1 MTFPENRFAGKRCIS
16 LCDSREHLI
25 SSMAFHVNCHA
36 VLPNHSGFTP
46 VSLLRARKHVTE
58 VFIFRAKKISKSLHS
73 VITWKPLQADLRDC
87 FRAVCPGTCSWE
99 MNQSFPSI
107 LFLMV
112 LLLAAVRAANWQLTE
127 GLLSPRDR
135 KIPVTCGQCWACTLC
150 LLPIT
155 ETETMVSSVRG

>member
-1 MTFPENRFAGKRCIS
+1 MLTAMLFFPIIAASPQSHSSVQGSMLQRCSS
-16 LCDSREHLI
+16 LGE
-25 SSMAFHVNCHA
+25 
-36 VLPNHSGFTP
+36 
-46 VSLLRARKHVTE
+46 
-58 VFIFRAKKISKSLHS
+58 KISKSLHS

-155 ETETMVSSVRG
+155 ETETMVSSVRGRACDGEGKSCF